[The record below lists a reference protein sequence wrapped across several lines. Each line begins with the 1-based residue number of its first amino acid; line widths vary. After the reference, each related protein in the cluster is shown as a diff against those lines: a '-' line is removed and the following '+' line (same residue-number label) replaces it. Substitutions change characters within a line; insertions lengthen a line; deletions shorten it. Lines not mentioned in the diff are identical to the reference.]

1 MRRKIGVRCISTNII
16 IGCVVATLYSFIF
29 IFSLNVFIRWLRSAD
44 GSFSLGPAFLPFG
57 TLLTGST
64 IGTNNEKSTKVWIGD
79 AENTP
84 VALNTGGSNIETTA
98 TATND
103 ISKYQVVDINEGSA
117 SSTIITTTTDI
128 AATDASNLT
137 GFTQLTKDLAVLI
150 DTEPGNSA
158 ITVTFYQ
165 INLLNN
171 VKQLLVSGTYN
182 QGTSNNHLD
191 YIYRLSDTSV
201 ALIQQYKPNSIEY
214 SNLNVF
220 HYDSA
225 SNTIT
230 CDTVS
235 VQNVLGSYDYGYMG
249 IVPLERSDMFIL
261 GLSDTF
267 AIMYKSNG
275 SWHYTKAVSIQTPWD
290 NSREYISYFDKET
303 GDVLITVELSSSGGG
318 GIVYA
323 TVDTNNKTLA
333 LKSTVTY
340 ERKQSGARDIIP
352 YNNGYL
358 VLTCKSVGYMTKS
371 GNTYKIKFA
380 GETLFA
386 ITKGYLILHNDIVV
400 AVGNTDNKAYVLSIS
415 AYPSISN
422 TITLP
427 IYPNTL
433 YSTDDSGVWA
443 YSTTDG
449 KKVHMYFKDNNIYGN
464 VTTSSGNKMAI
475 ALSDISAGNSGKFIY
490 SGIINDPELHAGYK
504 ISSLGVSG
512 YCPIDGVLK
521 VTGYWDKPVITS
533 TDIGEGATLADGEIV
548 LVYKE

>member
-1 MRRKIGVRCISTNII
+1 MCS
-16 IGCVVATLYSFIF
+16 
-29 IFSLNVFIRWLRSAD
+29 SA
-44 GSFSLGPAFLPFG
+44 GFGQRMARFSLGPALLPFG

-128 AATDASNLT
+128 AATNASNLT
-137 GFTQLTKDLAVLI
+137 GFDQLSKDLGVLI
-150 DTEPGNSA
+150 NTEPYGNSA
-158 ITVTFYQ
+158 ITVTFYR
-165 INLLNN
+165 IDLLSNT
-171 VKQLLVSGTYN
+171 KQLLVSGTYN
-182 QGTSNNHLD
+182 QGTSSNHLD
-191 YIYRLSDTSV
+191 YTYRLSDTSV
-201 ALIQQYKPNSIEY
+201 ALIQQYQSNSMEQ

-225 SNTIT
+225 TNVIT

-235 VQNVLGSYDYGYMG
+235 VQNVLGSYNYGYMG
-249 IVPLERSDMFIL
+249 IVPLDRSDMFIL
-261 GLSDTF
+261 GLSSTF
-267 AIMYKSNG
+267 VIMYKSNG
-275 SWHYTKAVSIQTPWD
+275 SWHSTEAKSIWTPWTGT
-290 NSREYISYFDKET
+290 RKYISYLDKGT
-303 GDVLITVELSSSGGG
+303 GDVLISVESVSSDGG

-323 TVDTNNKTLA
+323 TVNTNTKNLTLR
-333 LKSTVTY
+333 STVSY
-340 ERKQSGARDIIP
+340 DRKYSAVCDIIP
-352 YNNGYL
+352 YNNGFL
-358 VLTCKSVGYMTKS
+358 VLTCNSVGYMTKS
-371 GNTYKIKFA
+371 GNTYNIAFA
-380 GETLFA
+380 TGTLFT
-386 ITKGYLILHNDIVV
+386 ITNGYLILQNDIVV
-400 AVGNTDNKAYVLSIS
+400 AVGNTDNKAYVLTIGT
-415 AYPSISN
+415 YPSISN

-427 IYPNTL
+427 IYPDTL

-475 ALSDISAGNSGKFIY
+475 ALSDISTGNSGKFIY
-490 SGIINDPELHAGYK
+490 SGIIHDPELHAGYK